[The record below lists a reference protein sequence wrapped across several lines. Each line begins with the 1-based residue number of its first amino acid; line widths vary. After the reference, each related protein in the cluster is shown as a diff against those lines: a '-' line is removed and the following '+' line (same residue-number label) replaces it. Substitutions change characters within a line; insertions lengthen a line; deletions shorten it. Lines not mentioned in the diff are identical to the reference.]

1 LAIKKQQ
8 KYPKIINIHFLQ
20 YWNYIKIII
29 IVILISIIELYY
41 IYYINSFIL
50 KDEKIIE
57 LKYYN
62 KFKLFK
68 DEITD
73 SSIVKLLNKIKVIKH
88 IFNKNIEKDKI
99 GKKVIHITVSVNNKK
114 NYKYILL
121 VQMQSLLMSCHKNST
136 FIVYHIL
143 CTPDFNELSIIIF
156 KSLFISFPHNFELIF
171 YNMGNIFFYF
181 KKIYLYSVAY
191 YRLMTPLFINEE
203 RIIHLDVDCLIFS
216 DLNDM
221 YNLDFK
227 GNYILGFYDFLIDGI
242 DYLGIKSSKYINS
255 GVTLFNLK
263 KLRNDKKCVEIIDL
277 LHSNVPLRK
286 PDQTVINYLLYPNI
300 GRLPSKYG
308 IFNFEDKSDLTI
320 YLNLLRT
327 KIPLN
332 ELEEALINPGII
344 HFVLCKPK
352 PWYRNSFYF
361 KDFTNCTQRLNCS
374 CIKYFYIWH
383 SIAKETLYYRKI
395 SSFTSVG

>member
-1 LAIKKQQ
+1 MAIKKQQ

-216 DLNDM
+216 DLK
-221 YNLDFK
+221 L
-227 GNYILGFYDFLIDGI
+227 YIRIL
-242 DYLGIKSSKYINS
+242 
-255 GVTLFNLK
+255 
-263 KLRNDKKCVEIIDL
+263 
-277 LHSNVPLRK
+277 
-286 PDQTVINYLLYPNI
+286 
-300 GRLPSKYG
+300 
-308 IFNFEDKSDLTI
+308 
-320 YLNLLRT
+320 
-327 KIPLN
+327 
-332 ELEEALINPGII
+332 
-344 HFVLCKPK
+344 
-352 PWYRNSFYF
+352 
-361 KDFTNCTQRLNCS
+361 
-374 CIKYFYIWH
+374 
-383 SIAKETLYYRKI
+383 
-395 SSFTSVG
+395 

>member
-1 LAIKKQQ
+1 MEIKNHLKS
-8 KYPKIINIHFLQ
+8 PKNINIHFLQ
-20 YWNYIKIII
+20 HWNYIKIII
-29 IVILISIIELYY
+29 IFILISIIELDY
-41 IYYINSFIL
+41 IYYINSYIL
-50 KDEKIIE
+50 KNEKIIE
-57 LKYYN
+57 LKYYK

-73 SSIVKLLNKIKVIKH
+73 SSIVKILNQIKVIKH

-99 GKKVIHITVSVNNKK
+99 GKKIIHITVSVNNKK

-121 VQMQSLLMSCHKNST
+121 VQMQSLLMSCDKNST
-136 FIVYHIL
+136 FIVYHFL

-181 KKIYLYSVAY
+181 KKIYLHSVTY

-203 RIIHLDVDCLIFS
+203 RVIHLDADCLIFS

-227 GNYILGFYDFLIDGI
+227 GNYILGFYDVIKDGI
-242 DYLGIKSSKYINS
+242 DYLGIKSSKYINA

-263 KLRNDKKCVEIIDL
+263 KLRNDKKCVAIIGL
-277 LHSNVPLRK
+277 LHSTVPLRK
-286 PDQTVINYLLYPNI
+286 NDQTVINYLLYPNI

-327 KIPLN
+327 EIPLK

-352 PWYRNSFYF
+352 PWYSNSFYF

-383 SIAKETLYYRKI
+383 SIAKETFYYKKI
-395 SSFTSVG
+395 ASFTAIG